1 MKRINNFLLVL
12 ILVIYGSVFTFVTS
26 AQSVSTN
33 KTSSTDLAS
42 TKAKTNS
49 SLNLT
54 LPLREGSL
62 RFLVIGDTG
71 RGNKEQ
77 NELAQVMFNYRKAFP
92 YEFVILTGDNIYY
105 QEKAEDLKTKFENVY
120 RPILNEGVKFYA
132 SLGNHDES
140 NQRFYEHFNMNG
152 EEYYQLKKDDVTFYA
167 LNSTYMDKRQ
177 TEWLDSK
184 LAKDTSKWKI
194 AFFHHP
200 PYSSGKRHGSDE
212 KVREIVEPMF
222 IKYGVKV
229 VFTGHEHFYERIK
242 PQKGI
247 YYFVTGAGGEVRKG
261 NIKKKS
267 PLTEAGFDTDLSFM
281 LVEIWKDEMHFQVI
295 SRAGT
300 TVDSGII
307 SLGNKAKAAQS
318 AN

>member
-1 MKRINNFLLVL
+1 MKRINTILL
-12 ILVIYGSVFTFVTS
+12 ILLLAVC
-26 AQSVSTN
+26 
-33 KTSSTDLAS
+33 SSTFSAVYAQTGS
-42 TKAKTNS
+42 PQSNGSSAVVSRSAEKTNPA
-49 SLNLT
+49 LPLT
-54 LPLREGSL
+54 LPLKKGSV
-62 RFLVIGDTG
+62 RFLAVGDTG

-77 NELAQVMFNYRKAFP
+77 NELAQVMFKYHQVFP

-120 RPILNEGVKFYA
+120 RPLLDKGVKFYA

-152 EEYYQLKKDDVTFYA
+152 EEFFKFKKGDVSFYS
-167 LNSTYMDKRQ
+167 LNTTYLDKRQ
-177 TEWLDSK
+177 IEWMQNQFSK
-184 LAKDTSKWKI
+184 DKSEWQI

-212 KVREIVEPMF
+212 DVREIVEPLF
-222 IKYGVKV
+222 LSSGIDA

-247 YYFVTGAGGEVRKG
+247 YYFITGAGGEVRKN

-267 PLTEAGFDTDLSFM
+267 PLTERGFDTDLSFM
-281 LVEIWKDEMHFQVI
+281 LVEIVDDEMHFQVI
-295 SRAGT
+295 SRAGL
-300 TVDSGII
+300 TVDSGVVKRR
-307 SLGNKAKAAQS
+307 N
-318 AN
+318 